1 MTKGTNIGIQS
12 RSLTLGND
20 PSQPV
25 ITTCHTN
32 SIQADLGYLVDNCK
46 QMTLI
51 RTINLNTNN
60 ENDYV

>member
-1 MTKGTNIGIQS
+1 MTKGTNVGIQS
-12 RSLTLGND
+12 RSLMFGND

-25 ITTCHTN
+25 ITTCHNN
-32 SIQADLGYLVDNCK
+32 STQADLGYHVDNCK

-60 ENDYV
+60 VNDYV